1 MADVAD
7 AEVELD
13 FHDRAGGR
21 RRKQAQPRQGTV
33 EHRLGGDWRCQ
44 LACQQGNGHAE
55 AETAAARPRP
65 ALPLQ
70 LAVVDCCIVRRHCSP
85 KPCRSQPPNLLVLL
99 WQVSQ
104 GADVVGCP
112 LLGLPMAKTPLWQ
125 VAQPLTMPVWFILV
139 PANDTVLRWQFS
151 QGSEVGMWFAG
162 FASALVLPCWEL
174 APRSLLAVF
183 AIYLPTLGVVVG
195 QVAPGAD
202 FVGCCLLGLPMA
214 MAPLWQVAQPLTM
227 PVWFIL
233 VPANDTVL
241 RWQFS
246 QGSVVGMWAAG
257 LASATV
263 LPLWQV
269 AQPLVRSEGRMV
281 GLACGAAGAWNRS
294 RRAEVA

>member
-65 ALPLQ
+65 ALPLR
-70 LAVVDCCIVRRHCSP
+70 LVVVDCCIVRRHCSP

-162 FASALVLPCWEL
+162 FASA
-174 APRSLLAVF
+174 
-183 AIYLPTLGVVVG
+183 
-195 QVAPGAD
+195 
-202 FVGCCLLGLPMA
+202 M
-214 MAPLWQVAQPLTM
+214 
-227 PVWFIL
+227 
-233 VPANDTVL
+233 
-241 RWQFS
+241 
-246 QGSVVGMWAAG
+246 
-257 LASATV
+257 V

-269 AQPLVRSEGRMV
+269 AQPLVMPVCFITVLANGKVGRASGWEGALVGM
-281 GLACGAAGAWNRS
+281 GLADLPT
-294 RRAEVA
+294 EVVPLWQVTEPVVMPVGVLMVVRDGR